1 MSVPLIGQGTPKVE
15 YFQNA
20 TELAAAYVQDQIK
33 DGGFSAQWW
42 EVKNESTFQSEWA
55 YHWREK
61 EGIDGWGLLSDFH
74 NQVADAVHEVSPST
88 RIGGPAALHAAPPEG
103 FCSLS

>member
-1 MSVPLIGQGTPKVE
+1 MSVPLIGRGTPKVE

-42 EVKNESTFQSEWA
+42 EVKNESTF
-55 YHWREK
+55 H
-61 EGIDGWGLLSDFH
+61 D
-74 NQVADAVHEVSPST
+74 T
-88 RIGGPAALHAAPPEG
+88 RILHVQPFQTTILYVSFA
-103 FCSLS
+103 